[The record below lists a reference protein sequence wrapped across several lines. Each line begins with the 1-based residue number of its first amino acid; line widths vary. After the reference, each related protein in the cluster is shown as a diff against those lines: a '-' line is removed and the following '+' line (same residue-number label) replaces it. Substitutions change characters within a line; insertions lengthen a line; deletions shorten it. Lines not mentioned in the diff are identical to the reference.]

1 MCGIAGLVSLDG
13 SGPDAGLL
21 RRMNEAAAH
30 RGPDGSGLVERGAVA
45 LAHRRLA
52 IVGLGPSGAQP
63 MLGDGGRLAVTY
75 NGEIYNWI
83 ELREELRGLGHRFAT
98 DCDTEVLLAAW
109 AQWGPRCVDRFN
121 GMWAFAIHD
130 SGSGRVFCSRDRFGV
145 KPLLWARSGATV
157 AFGSEPAQLLAFLGS
172 RRADRAVVRGFLAEG
187 IDEPADA
194 SFFEGI
200 RKLPGGHS
208 LTIDL
213 AAGTISERRE
223 YSLAERIAGSDSA
236 GNGAADEVA
245 AGLRD
250 SVSLRLRADV
260 PVGTCLSGGLDS
272 SMVASLAA
280 PAYRAARGERFRS
293 ITAVSEDPAN
303 DESRWARMV
312 TERAGLEW
320 IVVRPGYEDFART
333 VDDVVRAQQE
343 PFGGP
348 SVCMQWFVMRTAREH
363 GIPVLLDGQGG
374 DETLLGYRRYY
385 AAALIAELR
394 KRGIPGALR
403 LVRGWRRGGGQ
414 LALGSLAAHAAAL
427 AFPRVAGLKDRLRSS
442 WMRDPAPVT
451 DLHEA
456 EAAACTD
463 VRALQVLDIERANLP
478 ALLRFEDRNSMRFA
492 VEARLPFLD
501 WRLVEASVR
510 LPPESKIRDGWTKW
524 PLRAAGAGLLPDE
537 VAWRRWKVGFE
548 APTAR
553 WLARHDGAMRAEVK
567 RSGIVAELA
576 RPGAI
581 ERRWARMHWSVRWR
595 IYCVAAWER
604 CMEVA

>member
-13 SGPDAGLL
+13 SEPDLGML

-30 RGPDGSGLVERGAVA
+30 RGPDGSGLLARGTVA

-52 IVGLGPSGAQP
+52 IVGLGPAGAQP
-63 MLGDGGRLAVTY
+63 MVSRDGRLAVTY

-83 ELREELRGLGHRFAT
+83 ELREELRGLGHEFRS
-98 DCDTEVLLAAW
+98 DCDTEVLLAAY
-109 AQWGPRCVDRFN
+109 AEWGPRCVDRFN
-121 GMWAFAIHD
+121 GMWAFAVHD
-130 SGSGRVFCSRDRFGV
+130 ARAGTVFLSRDRFGV
-145 KPLLWARSGATV
+145 KPLLWSRAGTTI
-157 AFGSEPAQLLAFLGS
+157 AFGSEPGQLLAFLGT
-172 RRADRAVVRGFLAEG
+172 RRADRDTVRAFLAAG
-187 IDEPADA
+187 IDEPVRE
-194 SFFEGI
+194 SFFEGV

-213 AAGTISERRE
+213 GSGAVQEVRE
-223 YSLAERIAGSDSA
+223 YSLAERAGGGGGVED
-236 GNGAADEVA
+236 AAAVVG

-250 SVSLRLRADV
+250 SVDLRLRADV

-272 SMVASLAA
+272 SFVASLAA
-280 PAYRAARGERFRS
+280 PAYRAARGERFRA
-293 ITAVSEDPAN
+293 ITAVSEDPTN
-303 DESRWARMV
+303 DESRWADMV
-312 TERAGLEW
+312 VRRADLDS
-320 IVVRPGYEDFART
+320 ITVRPGYEDFSRT
-333 VDDVVRAQQE
+333 FDDVVRTQQE

-348 SVCMQWFVMRTAREH
+348 SICMQWFVMRTARER

-385 AAALIAELR
+385 AAALISELR
-394 KRGIPGALR
+394 ARGIAGAMA

-414 LALGSLAAHAAAL
+414 MPLASLIGHAAVL
-427 AFPRVAGLKDRLRSS
+427 AFPSLSHFKARVRSG
-442 WMRDPAPVT
+442 WMRGPVPATGLP
-451 DLHEA
+451 EA
-456 EAAACTD
+456 EAAACAD

-501 WRLVEASVR
+501 WRLVETSVG
-510 LPPESKIRDGWTKW
+510 LPPATKIRDGWTKW
-524 PLRAAGAGLLPDE
+524 PLRSAAHGVLPEE
-537 VAWRRWKVGFE
+537 VAWRRWKIGFE

-553 WLARHDGAMRAEVK
+553 WMARHDAVMRTEVGRSRIIAEF
-567 RSGIVAELA
+567 A
-576 RPGAI
+576 RPGLV

-604 CMEVA
+604 CMQVS